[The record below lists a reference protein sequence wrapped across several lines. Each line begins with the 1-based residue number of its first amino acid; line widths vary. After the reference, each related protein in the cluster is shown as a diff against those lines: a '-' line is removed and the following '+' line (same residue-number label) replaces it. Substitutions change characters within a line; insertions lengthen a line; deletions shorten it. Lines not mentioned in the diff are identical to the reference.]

1 MSRKPHPYLLR
12 GLSLLCTMGM
22 LAAFLFTASADFPLI
37 VAASD
42 TYTSGESPIHILLI
56 GQDRRETEDLSRADS
71 ILLCTFQPD
80 TSQVIVTSF
89 LRDLYVPIPGYP
101 SNRLNAA
108 YAHGGMALLRQ
119 TLEENFEIPIDGCI
133 EADFNQF
140 AQVLDILGGVTVD
153 LRQDEADTIN
163 KAIPGNLSSGTQ
175 TLNGSQALAYTR
187 IRNLDD
193 DGDFSRT
200 CRQRKVIAALLSSYQ
215 DAGLFTVLSVIPKIL
230 PMLST
235 DMENKQMI
243 STVLKLLPMMGS
255 CTITNQQVP
264 SKDQYSYETIRGMAV
279 LTADLAVIRKNLE
292 ETIQ

>member
-12 GLSLLCTMGM
+12 GLSLLCTLGM
-22 LAAFLFTASADFPLI
+22 LAAFLFTPSTAFSIAA
-37 VAASD
+37 AASD
-42 TYTSGESPIHILLI
+42 KHVSGEAPIHILLI
-56 GQDRRETEDLSRADS
+56 GQDRREAEDLSRADS

-80 TSQVIVTSF
+80 TAQVIVTSF
-89 LRDLYVPIPGYP
+89 LRDLYVPIPGHA

-108 YAHGGMALLRQ
+108 YAHGGMSLLRQ

-153 LRQDEADTIN
+153 LRQDEAETIN
-163 KAIPGNLSSGTQ
+163 KTVPGKLTSGTQ
-175 TLNGSQALAYTR
+175 TLNGNQALAYTR

-200 CRQRKVIAALLSSYQ
+200 NRQRKVVAALLSSYQ
-215 DAGLFTVLSVIPKIL
+215 EASLITILSVIPKIL

-235 DMENKQMI
+235 DMEYKQMI
-243 STVLKLLPMMGS
+243 STVLQLLPMMGS
-255 CTITNQQVP
+255 CTITSQQVP
-264 SKDQYSYETIRGMAV
+264 SRDQYSYETIRGMAV
-279 LTADLAVIRKNLE
+279 LTADLASIRKNLK
-292 ETIQ
+292 ETIR